1 MVIVKTSY
9 KRIRYKFGKNKKL
22 DVLVIVIMLCAVA
35 LGIYNYIQEL
45 SMLAAAFMKDGECEI
60 HMIDVGQGDSVLIRT
75 NEGNVLVDA
84 GTADAE
90 DDLRDYLI
98 SQGVRDFDYVVFTH
112 PHEDHIGNGDMIID
126 EFDVESVIMPDVQA
140 YTRCFEDLLLSIDE
154 AGAEL
159 IMAKPKATYK
169 VGGLTLKIFAPIG
182 ECDPDD
188 LNNCSIVMRVD
199 YGEVSML
206 FSGDAEKAVE
216 REVYERY
223 GDELDCD
230 IYKVAHHGS
239 VTSNSDEFFS
249 AASPDLA
256 LISCGVGNSY
266 GHPHREIVDMLDR
279 NDITVRRT
287 DVDGDVVVA
296 TDGKKYW
303 LKEE

>member
-22 DVLVIVIMLCAVA
+22 DVLVIVIMLCVVA
-35 LGIYNYIQEL
+35 LGIYNYIQEQ
-45 SMLAAAFMKDGECEI
+45 SMLAAASMKDGECEI
-60 HMIDVGQGDSVLIRT
+60 HMIDVGQGDAVLIRT
-75 NEGNVLVDA
+75 GDGNLLVDA
-84 GTADAE
+84 GSADAE
-90 DDLRDYLI
+90 FDLRDYLD
-98 SQGVRDFDYVVFTH
+98 SQGVKDFDYVVFTH
-112 PHEDHIGNGDMIID
+112 PHEDHIGNGDMII
-126 EFDVESVIMPDVQA
+126 EQFDVEKVIMPDVQA
-140 YTRCFEDLLLSIDE
+140 DTLCFEELLLSIDAE
-154 AGAEL
+154 GAEL
-159 IMAKPKATYK
+159 ITASPGATYK
-169 VGGLTLKIFAPIG
+169 IGDLTLNIFGPI

-206 FSGDAEKAVE
+206 FSGDAEKSAE
-216 REVYERY
+216 LEVYERY
-223 GDELDCD
+223 GDELDCE

-249 AASPDLA
+249 VASPDLA
-256 LISCGVGNSY
+256 LISCGFGNSY

-296 TDGKKYW
+296 TDGEKYW

>member
-1 MVIVKTSY
+1 MRTNY
-9 KRIRYKFGKNKKL
+9 KRIKYKFGKNKKL
-22 DVLVIVIMLCAVA
+22 DVFVIVIMLCVAVF
-35 LGIYNYIQEL
+35 GIYNYIQEQKT
-45 SMLAAAFMKDGECEI
+45 MLAAASMEEGECEF
-60 HMIDVGQGDSVLIRT
+60 HMIDVGQGDAVLIRT
-75 NEGNVLVDA
+75 NDGNVLVDA

-98 SQGVRDFDYVVFTH
+98 SQGVGDFDYVVFTH
-112 PHEDHIGNGDMIID
+112 PHEDHIGNGDMIVD
-126 EFDVESVIMPDVQA
+126 EFEVERVIMPDVQA
-140 YTRCFEDLLLSIDE
+140 DTRCFEDLLWSIDNS
-154 AGAEL
+154 GAEL
-159 IMAKPKATYK
+159 ITARSGTTYT
-169 VGGLTLKIFAPIG
+169 VGDLTLNIFAPIG

-206 FSGDAEKAVE
+206 FSGDAEKQIE

-223 GDELDCD
+223 GGELDCD

-239 VTSNSDEFFS
+239 VTSNSDEFFG

-266 GHPHREIVDMLDR
+266 GHPHREIVDML
-279 NDITVRRT
+279 NEKGITVRRT

-296 TDGKKYW
+296 TDGEKYW

>member
-1 MVIVKTSY
+1 MKTSY

-35 LGIYNYIQEL
+35 LGIYNYIQEQK
-45 SMLAAAFMKDGECEI
+45 SMLAAASMEDGECEF

-75 NEGNVLVDA
+75 DEGNVLVDS
-84 GTADAE
+84 GTAEAE
-90 DDLRDYLI
+90 FDLRNYLG
-98 SQGVRDFDYVVFTH
+98 SQGIRNFDYVVFTH

-140 YTRCFEDLLLSIDE
+140 DTRCFEDLLLSIDE

-159 IMAKPKATYK
+159 IMAKPEATYK
-169 VGGLTLKIFAPIG
+169 VGDLTLKIFAPIG
-182 ECDPDD
+182 ECDPDEP
-188 LNNCSIVMRVD
+188 NNCSIVMRVD

-206 FSGDAEKAVE
+206 FSGDAEKKVE

-239 VTSNSDEFFS
+239 VTSNSAVFFE
-249 AASPDLA
+249 AVSPDLA
-256 LISCGVGNSY
+256 LISCGLGNTY
-266 GHPHREIVDMLDR
+266 GHPHRKIVDMLNR
-279 NDITVRRT
+279 NGVTVRRT
-287 DVDGDVVVA
+287 DADGDVVVA
-296 TDGKKYW
+296 TDGEKYW